1 MAGSGGRNLDETPT
15 WAVATVCFVLLSVS
29 IIIEYIFNLIGK
41 WLKQKNKRA
50 LYESLEKIK
59 SELMLL
65 GFISLLLTIG
75 QGLISRICI
84 SENVAGTFHPCNHRR
99 EEKNYPPPLE
109 DDYYHHNRHILA
121 AEAGY
126 DKCAAQGKVPFV
138 SSGAIHQL
146 HIFIFVLA
154 VFHILYCILTLAL
167 GRAKMRR
174 WKRWEVE
181 TKTAEYQFSHDPQ
194 RFRFARETSFGRRHL
209 SFWTQHVVLLWIVC
223 FFRQFV
229 RSVPKVDYLTLRHGF
244 MMAHLG
250 PHSHQKFDFRKY
262 IKRSL
267 EEDFKVVVEI
277 SPPIWFITVFFL
289 LFNTHGWYSYLWL
302 PFAPL
307 IIVLLVG
314 MKLQVIITKMGQ
326 RIQERGEVVRGMP
339 LVQPG
344 DHLFWFNKP
353 RLILYLINFVLFQNA
368 FQLAFFSWAALQ
380 FMMKSCFLSQKQD
393 VVIRI
398 SMGIFV
404 QFLCSYVTL
413 PLYALVTQMGSTMK
427 ATIFNERV
435 AMALR
440 NWHHTAKKNIKEK
453 RGLRSQS
460 PLSTRPSTPKHPKSK
475 ANLLRR
481 YHSEM
486 ATYPSSPIRFDFE
499 AHLPYEIH
507 SPPSSK
513 VNAAATSSIDQHE
526 MEMEVEMEI
535 DMDQVS
541 DLAQHQIDIEDKQ
554 EFSFDKR

>member
-41 WLKQKNKRA
+41 RRSPAIQICKRDIVWKKTLEFLDPTCCPALDSAFGASQSPEIRLPEIYQK
-50 LYESLEKIK
+50 I
-59 SELMLL
+59 
-65 GFISLLLTIG
+65 
-75 QGLISRICI
+75 
-84 SENVAGTFHPCNHRR
+84 
-99 EEKNYPPPLE
+99 
-109 DDYYHHNRHILA
+109 
-121 AEAGY
+121 
-126 DKCAAQGKVPFV
+126 
-138 SSGAIHQL
+138 
-146 HIFIFVLA
+146 
-154 VFHILYCILTLAL
+154 
-167 GRAKMRR
+167 
-174 WKRWEVE
+174 
-181 TKTAEYQFSHDPQ
+181 
-194 RFRFARETSFGRRHL
+194 FGRGLQSGRRN
-209 SFWTQHVVLLWIVC
+209 Q
-223 FFRQFV
+223 
-229 RSVPKVDYLTLRHGF
+229 
-244 MMAHLG
+244 
-250 PHSHQKFDFRKY
+250 
-262 IKRSL
+262 
-267 EEDFKVVVEI
+267 
-277 SPPIWFITVFFL
+277 
-289 LFNTHGWYSYLWL
+289 
-302 PFAPL
+302 
-307 IIVLLVG
+307 IVLLVG

-353 RLILYLINFVLFQNA
+353 RLILYLINFVLF
-368 FQLAFFSWAALQ
+368 
-380 FMMKSCFLSQKQD
+380 
-393 VVIRI
+393 
-398 SMGIFV
+398 
-404 QFLCSYVTL
+404 
-413 PLYALVTQMGSTMK
+413 QMGSTMK